1 MAVGT
6 TIHITHDSEAS
17 ASISAELLKDTSTPR
32 QELQALENFLHAVKG
47 GARNAKLEVSVD
59 ALKPVKASGTITC
72 ATAIATNTIT
82 LGPQTLTIVNS
93 GATTDEINK
102 GANNTLT
109 AAAIAAAINAHAVTS
124 KYVVA
129 TSALA
134 VVTVT
139 ALQRGTMGNG
149 ITLASSGSTLAV
161 SGTALAGG
169 VGQDQSFVSY
179 SAGV

>member
-1 MAVGT
+1 MAAGT
-6 TIHITHDSEAS
+6 TIHIVHGSENGQTITDEILKNTSSPRIAIT
-17 ASISAELLKDTSTPR
+17 ALRNLLT
-32 QELQALENFLHAVKG
+32 AVVG
-47 GARNAKLEVSVD
+47 GARNASLAVSVD
-59 ALKPVKASGTITC
+59 STAPVKASATITC

-82 LGPQTLTIVNS
+82 IGPQTLTLVNS

-102 GANNTLT
+102 GGNNTLT

-129 TSALA
+129 SSALA

-161 SGTALAGG
+161 SGAALSGG
-169 VGQDQSFVSY
+169 VGQDQAFVTY